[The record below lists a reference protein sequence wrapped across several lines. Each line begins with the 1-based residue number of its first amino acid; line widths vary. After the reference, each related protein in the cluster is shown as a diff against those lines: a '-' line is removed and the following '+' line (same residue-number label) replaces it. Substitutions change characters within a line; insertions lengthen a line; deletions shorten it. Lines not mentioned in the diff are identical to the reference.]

1 MRRTGGSC
9 FVTDS
14 TRRDWIEIGATVLLA
29 FAAVATAWSS
39 YQAARWNGE
48 QAKASAAVNKARIEA
63 ATASDRA
70 NALNEVDV
78 ATFSQWV
85 DAYARKEAFLADFY
99 FKRFRKEFKPAV
111 NAWLATRPLRN
122 AGAPLTPFAMPQYRL
137 AATADAERLD
147 AKAETLAAEV
157 RRNIQRSTNYVLGVV
172 LFAVALFFAGMSTKL
187 RSAGPRMALLVV
199 GVVVFAGAAAWIATS
214 PVSVSI

>member
-1 MRRTGGSC
+1 MTERS
-9 FVTDS
+9 
-14 TRRDWIEIGATVLLA
+14 RRDWIEIGATVLLA
-29 FAAVATAWSS
+29 LAAVATAWSS

-48 QAKASAAVNKARIEA
+48 QAKASSAVNKARIEA
-63 ATASDRA
+63 ARASDLA
-70 NALNEVDV
+70 NAQTQVDV

-85 DAYARKEAFLADFY
+85 DAYARKESSLADFY

-111 NAWLATRPLRN
+111 DAWLATTPLRN
-122 AGAPLTPFAMPQYRL
+122 PDAPLTPFAMPEYQL
-137 AATADAERLD
+137 AATAEAERLD
-147 AKAETLAAEV
+147 QKAEDLTAQV

-187 RSAGPRMALLVV
+187 TGPGPRKALLVV
-199 GVVVFAGAAAWIATS
+199 GWVLFTGAAAWIAAS